1 MIYVKLFGTE
11 HILAVLTSGETG
23 TKNLEWLLTHMKP
36 RCTKYTDERLSHFVT
51 TDYIRLGH
59 EKKVSQLSDSFKF
72 FKCRARLTLG
82 LCAAGRARGLRAN
95 C

>member
-23 TKNLEWLLTHMKP
+23 TKNLEWLLTHIQA

-51 TDYIRLGH
+51 ADNIRLGH
-59 EKKVSQLSDSFKF
+59 EKKVGQLSDSFKF
-72 FKCRARLTLG
+72 C
-82 LCAAGRARGLRAN
+82 
-95 C
+95 